1 MKRADTIKVVEEA
14 SNQKRPE
21 NKETKPSLF
30 AIVKKSMVITEEE
43 KNVNELQFSR
53 QPTIIKEVRKD

>member
-21 NKETKPSLF
+21 IKETKLSLF

-43 KNVNELQFSR
+43 KKVNESQFSR
-53 QPTIIKEVRKD
+53 